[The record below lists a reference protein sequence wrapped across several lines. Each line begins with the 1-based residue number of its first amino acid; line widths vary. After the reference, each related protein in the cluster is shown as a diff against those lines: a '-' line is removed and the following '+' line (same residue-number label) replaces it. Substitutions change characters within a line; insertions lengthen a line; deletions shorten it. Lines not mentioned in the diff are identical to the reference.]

1 MAALSIRTLDF
12 DNFLQIQNEELKRLT
27 AKDILESF
35 KTIGFVCLTNHGLPQ
50 EKVDK
55 MFEWSKKF
63 FSLPMESK
71 MLAPHPP
78 SGTHHR
84 GYSAPGVEQ
93 VGKSM
98 DISQASKSLPTT
110 SDIKESFECGKED
123 DSLMPNIWLPE
134 DVLPGFREVCLD
146 FYWTCYE
153 LEKHILR
160 ALAIAFDLAEDYFMP
175 FHREVDNQLRL
186 LHYPSVSYQH
196 GEDLSRI
203 AAHTDYDT
211 FTLLFQDDV
220 GGLEVEDPHRPGI
233 FVNQCQMRLWLT
245 LGTS

>member
-1 MAALSIRTLDF
+1 
-12 DNFLQIQNEELKRLT
+12 
-27 AKDILESF
+27 
-35 KTIGFVCLTNHGLPQ
+35 
-50 EKVDK
+50 
-55 MFEWSKKF
+55 
-63 FSLPMESK
+63 

-84 GYSAPGVEQ
+84 GYSAPGIEQ
-93 VGKSM
+93 VAKSVN
-98 DISQASKSLPTT
+98 ISEGSESLPTT

-175 FHREVDNQLRL
+175 FHRKVDNQLRL

-233 FVNQCQMRLWLT
+233 FVLHHGKDITTVVDTIPGTWSVDNPKKYEPISAMDYVMKRLAAAY
-245 LGTS
+245 